1 MQMNEIFEEEKMVQI
16 KLLKLNNLQFPVDV
30 LAS

>member
-1 MQMNEIFEEEKMVQI
+1 MQMNEIFEEEIMVQI